1 MCIRDRVGTAGLI
14 RASREHE
21 DGRSNLLLHGL
32 CRVRFIEWLNEKPY
46 PYARVR
52 PMTSI
57 APEDSGEEQK
67 NQTLR
72 DAIEAV
78 LLGLPDELVSRVRE
92 LLDRAPSTE
101 IMVDAISQQFVQD
114 PSVRQNLLEE
124 EDVSQ
129 RISQLVDYL
138 RTMRFGGN

>member
-1 MCIRDRVGTAGLI
+1 
-14 RASREHE
+14 
-21 DGRSNLLLHGL
+21 
-32 CRVRFIEWLNEKPY
+32 
-46 PYARVR
+46 
-52 PMTSI
+52 MTSI
-57 APEDSGEEQK
+57 APEDPGEVQK

>member
-1 MCIRDRVGTAGLI
+1 
-14 RASREHE
+14 
-21 DGRSNLLLHGL
+21 
-32 CRVRFIEWLNEKPY
+32 
-46 PYARVR
+46 
-52 PMTSI
+52 MTSI

>member
-1 MCIRDRVGTAGLI
+1 
-14 RASREHE
+14 
-21 DGRSNLLLHGL
+21 
-32 CRVRFIEWLNEKPY
+32 
-46 PYARVR
+46 
-52 PMTSI
+52 MTSI

-129 RISQLVDYL
+129 RISQLVNYL